1 MAGNNTLTVTIAG
14 ESKGAEDAFARVGT
28 SAKDMDTKVRDTHD
42 SFDKVGEKADE
53 VDTKAM
59 GFRDT
64 LTGIQD
70 STKGIKDIAS
80 GNFGFESL
88 LTLGAGIGD
97 LGSGMFNFLV
107 PAFGAVTTAVQGM
120 NLAFLSSPIF
130 WIIAAIVVLIGIIV
144 LIATK
149 TDWFQRAWKA
159 SWGWI
164 KDAAGAAWDWIK
176 TKAVA
181 VWDWLKSIPGMLK
194 TAFGK
199 VADIL
204 IAPYKFA
211 FNTIAKLWNATIGSL
226 SWTVPGWIPG
236 IGGNTISVPKL
247 PTFHSGG
254 TVPGFPGQAVPIMA
268 MAGEQ
273 VSANGSGGRGGTV
286 YVRGDG
292 LVDYLIE
299 AIAGEVRRR
308 GGDPGALGIGGS
320 GA

>member
-1 MAGNNTLTVTIAG
+1 MAGNTLTLTIAG
-14 ESKGAEDAFARVGT
+14 ETKGAEDAFGRVG
-28 SAKDMDTKVRDTHD
+28 SAAKDMDKKVRDSGD
-42 SFDKVGEKADE
+42 AFDHVGERADD

-107 PAFGAVTTAVQGM
+107 PAFKSVTTAVKGM
-120 NLAFLSSPIF
+120 NLAFLTSPIT
-130 WIIAAIVVLIGIIV
+130 WIILAVVALVAVIV

-149 TDWFQRAWKA
+149 TDWFQKAWKA
-159 SWGWI
+159 AWGWI
-164 KDAAGAAWDWIK
+164 KSAAGAAWDWIK
-176 TKAVA
+176 DKAIGF
-181 VWDWLKSIPGMLK
+181 WNWLKDLPGKLK
-194 TAFGK
+194 TVFSK
-199 VADIL
+199 VAEFIST
-204 IAPYKFA
+204 PYKVA
-211 FNTIAKLWNATIGSL
+211 FNAIAKLWNATIGQLHFTLPS
-226 SWTVPGWIPG
+226 WIPG
-236 IGGNTISVPKL
+236 IGGNSISVPQL
-247 PTFHSGG
+247 PTFHTGG
-254 TVPGFPGQAVPIMA
+254 TVPGSPGEVVPIMA
-268 MAGEQ
+268 MAGER
-273 VSANGSGGRGGTV
+273 VSANGSTGSGGTV

-308 GGDPGALGIGGS
+308 GGDPGTLGIGGV